1 MNVTPRN
8 TCGSGI
14 IAYFCLYGVYT
25 IEMALFVKCRVEMA
39 RDAIREC
46 GSQAEG

>member
-14 IAYFCLYGVYT
+14 MAYLCLNGVYT
-25 IEMALFVKCRVEMA
+25 IEMVLFVKCRVEMA
-39 RDAIREC
+39 RDALREF